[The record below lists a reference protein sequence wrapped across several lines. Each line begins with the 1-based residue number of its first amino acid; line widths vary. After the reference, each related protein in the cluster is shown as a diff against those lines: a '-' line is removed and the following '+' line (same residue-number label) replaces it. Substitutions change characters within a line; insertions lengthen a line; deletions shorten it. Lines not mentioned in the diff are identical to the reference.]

1 MAEQVDVEV
10 IRVDTGKAVDNLKE
24 LNEYIK
30 ELKKTMNEAKI
41 GSGEFKKAQDE
52 LDKVIVKQ
60 KQIMNGA
67 ANENKAAAGSFN
79 ALSNQLRELKEAWKA
94 TAD

>member
-52 LDKVIVKQ
+52 LDKNSLE
-60 KQIMNGA
+60 QIIDSYA
-67 ANENKAAAGSFN
+67 DYLDLAAAQYDSVESVIAGN
-79 ALSNQLRELKEAWKA
+79 ASSMQS
-94 TAD
+94 